1 MYSVYVVEYELG
13 TGEVDNDTG
22 LTTVRNKRLAGPQV
36 ALSLFQFVSVR
47 AWIPSF
53 LTVP

>member
-13 TGEVDNDTG
+13 TGEVDTG
-22 LTTVRNKRLAGPQV
+22 LTTVSNKRLAGPQV
-36 ALSLFQFVSVR
+36 ALSLFQFVPVR